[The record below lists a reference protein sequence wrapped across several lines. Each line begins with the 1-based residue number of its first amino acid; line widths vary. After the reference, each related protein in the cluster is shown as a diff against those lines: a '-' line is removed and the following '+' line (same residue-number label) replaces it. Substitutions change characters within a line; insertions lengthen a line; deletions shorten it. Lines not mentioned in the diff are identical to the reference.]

1 MQPRGLYQSRLRLRQ
16 PRERGAMQGPDPR
29 VPRAERDEGVE
40 GGRAAAAH
48 DDVVCVGFLRQGG
61 ETASRE

>member
-1 MQPRGLYQSRLRLRQ
+1 MQSRRLYQGRLRLRQ
-16 PRERGAMQGPDPR
+16 PGERRAMQGPDPR

-40 GGRAAAAH
+40 GGRPAAAH
-48 DDVVCVGFLRQGG
+48 YDVVCVGLVCQGG